1 MAKYTLNQIKEK
13 FCGLENEPELT
24 LYLNNKEYMII
35 FYKNKC
41 SFQRCGGYNDRSGEY
56 YYNSIDEL
64 YVTETVDAILLKRDW
79 VNITGFHCEGYED
92 L

>member
-1 MAKYTLNQIKEK
+1 LAKYTFHEIKEK
-13 FCGLENEPELT
+13 FCRLDNEPELR
-24 LYLNNKEYMII
+24 LFLNDKEYMII

-41 SFQRCGGYNDRSGEY
+41 SFQRCGGYNDCSGEY

-79 VNITGFHCEGYED
+79 DNITDFFCEGYED